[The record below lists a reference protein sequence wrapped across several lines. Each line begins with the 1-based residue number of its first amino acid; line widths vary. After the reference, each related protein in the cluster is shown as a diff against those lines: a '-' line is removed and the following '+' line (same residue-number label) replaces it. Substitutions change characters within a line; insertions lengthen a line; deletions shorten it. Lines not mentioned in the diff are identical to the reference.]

1 MLRRQKHD
9 ADNTTASKNYL
20 QYRFYLKYGIKVKC
34 LYNGNVK
41 KTLYSEEQTIFLS
54 LMKQVRQNAG
64 LSQLELSQRLEVP
77 QSRISD
83 YERGQRQM
91 DLMELRQYCQA
102 VGITVVDF
110 VTRFD
115 GLLEEGDTQ
124 VPPSA

>member
-1 MLRRQKHD
+1 
-9 ADNTTASKNYL
+9 
-20 QYRFYLKYGIKVKC
+20 
-34 LYNGNVK
+34 
-41 KTLYSEEQTIFLS
+41 
-54 LMKQVRQNAG
+54 MKQVRQNAG

-115 GLLEEGDTQ
+115 RLLEERNAYA
-124 VPPSA
+124 PSSASSAP